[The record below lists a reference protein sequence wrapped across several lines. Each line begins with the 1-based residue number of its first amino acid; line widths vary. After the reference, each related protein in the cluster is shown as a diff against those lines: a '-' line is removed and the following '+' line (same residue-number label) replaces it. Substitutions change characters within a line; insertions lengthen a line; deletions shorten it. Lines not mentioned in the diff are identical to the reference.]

1 MVTTAASTDP
11 TGQGAHA
18 AQAGATRGTWGASAL
33 YAWATTLFG
42 VIGLF
47 MSGLIMYDKIKL
59 MEDPDFS
66 PACTIND
73 VVSCT
78 DVMNSGQASAFGIPN
93 PFIGLVG
100 FSVVICIGVAL
111 LAGARFRAWFLY
123 GFLAGL
129 AFAVGFVHWL
139 AYEAL
144 YDIQALCPYCMVV
157 WAVVLPLFI
166 TTVVGIGRARARDRG
181 DEVTTGASALF
192 GMPLIVLVV
201 WYLGFLALILQQFV
215 F

>member
-1 MVTTAASTDP
+1 MSTATTEP
-11 TGQGAHA
+11 TGSAGSAGT
-18 AQAGATRGTWGASAL
+18 QAGTWGASAL
-33 YAWATTLFG
+33 YAWVTTLFG

-47 MSGLIMYDKIKL
+47 MSGLIMYDKIEL
-59 MEDPDFS
+59 LQDSGFT
-66 PACTIND
+66 PACTLND

-78 DVMNSGQASAFGIPN
+78 DVMNSDQASAFVIPN

-100 FSVVICIGVAL
+100 FAVVTCIGVAL
-111 LAGARFRAWFLY
+111 LAGARFRAWFWY

-129 AFAVGFVHWL
+129 VFAVGFVHWL
-139 AYEAL
+139 AFEAV

-157 WAVVLPLFI
+157 WAVVLPLFVTTLVRI
-166 TTVVGIGRARARDRG
+166 TRARSEDHGEPVA
-181 DEVTTGASALF
+181 TGAGAVL

-201 WYLGFLALILQQFV
+201 WYLGFIALILQQFV